1 MLKEKREKYFQM
13 VIGFLLHERLLH
25 EIMWQKFIFYFK
37 ISGHLI
43 VWLVQCDQK
52 NTLIH
57 IERGIHVCM
66 YVYIYIFIVDIFYLI
81 GTGIV
86 DQEWHGWSSSRGFSV
101 ACLGKNWWTINFPF
115 LFLFGEDFI
124 EIDFPKNLG
133 GVCFFTWF

>member
-1 MLKEKREKYFQM
+1 MLKEKREKYFQI

-43 VWLVQCDQK
+43 GSVWPEK
-52 NTLIH
+52 YPYTH
-57 IERGIHVCM
+57 RERYTCM
-66 YVYIYIFIVDIFYLI
+66 YIYIYIFIVDIFYLI